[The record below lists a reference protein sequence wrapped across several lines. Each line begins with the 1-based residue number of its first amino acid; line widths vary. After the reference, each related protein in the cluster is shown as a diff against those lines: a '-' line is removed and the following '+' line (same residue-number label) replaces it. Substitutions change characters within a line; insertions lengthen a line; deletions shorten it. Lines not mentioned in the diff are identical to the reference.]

1 MGQPKEPSEE
11 LFAKINQETAKIP
24 WVDLLRFFAR
34 GRVIFVGP
42 ELDLVE
48 IAAMASADRVDELEA
63 CMADGSISK
72 VSDEQARR
80 WLGRDVLL
88 WTVVVKPWVF
98 VQELKPRSEQRLH

>member
-11 LFAKINQETAKIP
+11 LRAKINQETAKIP

-34 GRVIFVGP
+34 GRVVVVGP
-42 ELDLVE
+42 ELDLVD
-48 IAAMASADRVDELEA
+48 IAALAAADRVDELEVHLA
-63 CMADGSISK
+63 EGGIAK
-72 VSDEQARR
+72 PSDEQARL
-80 WLGRDVLL
+80 WLGTDALL